1 MDLKDLFIIENGD
14 LISINGILNIPSGIT
29 KLENYCFR
37 DCNFIKE
44 INIPATCVE
53 IGECAFGELDSVLS
67 YNVDKDNPKY
77 TSYDGCIYSKDKKRF
92 IKYPRGRE
100 QKIFYFN
107 DEVEI
112 IGSYAMD
119 NAQLVNVSI
128 GKSVKTLEMYS
139 FGHYQRGSKIEKIY
153 IPKNVIEIQDYAFN
167 HYESYGKIIIGG
179 EKGSEAEKFAFKNEI
194 LFTEVDE
201 SNLDWF
207 FSLSYNEHRK
217 ILEEKAKNETEF
229 VVDCPENGYTATF
242 DNGTLT
248 LSAISSGATVECLKE
263 KLSKDRRDKIKTI
276 ILGDGITHIAKKA
289 FQDYYYLEEVK
300 IGKDVCV
307 FDAECLFGDYNIH
320 KLTVDNENKHFI
332 VKDGILYSSD
342 LEKIVKFP
350 PKQEKEYYEIPSHV
364 KTIGKFAFADTNC
377 LQCIKVGNNVSMIEE
392 GAFACFLDLRHIYI
406 DKDVDIKDSWIF
418 FTYDELRDYI
428 CFGGLIVGTKHGSKF
443 EKLFAEEAVNFCHL
457 EDDEIDDFL
466 KSPITLKRWI
476 DEDPYEKRCEF
487 STIESTLIRYKG
499 KGNRVIIPD
508 NVTAVSKH
516 VFAGAIHSV
525 EYVFIPKSVVSIDEY
540 AFYDCKNLYIEV
552 DKENPVYTSNEGKL
566 YFKNSEEVPLRQ
578 PKPWNSNT
586 DDLPF

>member
-1 MDLKDLFIIENGD
+1 MDVKDLFIIENGD
-14 LISINGILNIPSGIT
+14 LISINEIVNIPNGIT
-29 KLENYCFR
+29 KLENGCFR
-37 DCNFIKE
+37 GCNFIKE
-44 INIPATCVE
+44 LNIPTTCVN
-53 IGECAFGELDSVLS
+53 IGQCAFEGLDFVLS

-100 QKIFYFN
+100 QKTFYFN

-112 IGSYAMD
+112 IESYAMND
-119 NAQLVNVSI
+119 AQLVNVSI
-128 GKSVKTLEMYS
+128 GKSVKTIEAYS
-139 FGHYQRGSKIEKIY
+139 LGHYDRYSKIEKIY

-167 HYESYGKIIIGG
+167 HYDSYGKIIIGG

-207 FSLSYNEHRK
+207 FSLSYDEHRK
-217 ILEEKAKNETEF
+217 IIEEKAKNETEF

-248 LSAISSGATVECLKE
+248 LSSLNGGATVENLKE
-263 KLSKDRRDKIKTI
+263 KLSKERRDKIKTI
-276 ILGDGITHIAKKA
+276 ILGDGITHVTKKA

-307 FDAECLFGDYNIH
+307 FDAEGLFGDHNIH
-320 KLTVDNENKHFI
+320 KITVDNENKHFI

-364 KTIGKFAFADTNC
+364 KTIGKFAFADTSC

-392 GAFACFLDLRHIYI
+392 GAFACFFDLLHIYI
-406 DKDVDIKDSWIF
+406 DKDVDIADDMIF
-418 FTYDELRDYI
+418 FTYDELRTYA
-428 CFGGLIVGTKHGSKF
+428 CYGCLIVGTKHGSKF
-443 EKLFAEEAVNFCHL
+443 EKMFAESVVGFCHL

-466 KSPITLKRWI
+466 KTPITLERWI
-476 DEDPYEKRCEF
+476 DEDPYEKKCEF
-487 STIESTLIRYKG
+487 SVVEDTLVKYRSK
-499 KGNRVIIPD
+499 NSRVIIPD
-508 NVTAVSKH
+508 GIV
-516 VFAGAIHSV
+516 AIDENAFRYCCIECVH
-525 EYVFIPKSVVSIDEY
+525 IPKTVVKLDLF
-540 AFYDCKNLYIEV
+540 AFYGCEKLYIEV
-552 DKENPVYTSNEGKL
+552 YKENPVYTSNEGKL
-566 YFKNSEEVPLRQ
+566 YFKNGGEVPLKQ
-578 PKPWNSNT
+578 PKAWNSYP

>member
-14 LISINGILNIPSGIT
+14 LISINEVVNIPSGIT
-29 KLENYCFR
+29 KLEHYCFR

-53 IGECAFGELDSVLS
+53 IGECAFEEIDSVLS

-77 TSYDGCIYSKDKKRF
+77 TSYDGCIYSKDKKKF

-100 QKIFYFN
+100 QKTFYFN

-119 NAQLVNVSI
+119 NAQLENVSI
-128 GKSVKTLEMYS
+128 GKSVKTMESYS

-153 IPKNVIEIQDYAFN
+153 IPKNVTEIQDYAFN
-167 HYESYGKIIIGG
+167 HYDSYGKIIIGG

-217 ILEEKAKNETEF
+217 ILKEKAKNETEF
-229 VVDCPENGYTATF
+229 VVDFPENGYTATF

-248 LSAISSGATVECLKE
+248 LSAISSGATVESLKE
-263 KLSKDRRDKIKTI
+263 TLSKERRDKIKTI

-364 KTIGKFAFADTNC
+364 KTIGKFAFADTNR

-443 EKLFAEEAVNFCHL
+443 EKEFAKEAVSFCHL

-466 KSPITLKRWI
+466 KTPITLERWI
-476 DEDPYEKRCEF
+476 DTDPYEKRCEF
-487 STIESTLIRYKG
+487 TAIESTLIKYKG
-499 KGNRVIIPD
+499 NDNRVTIPD
-508 NVTAVSKH
+508 YVTVVSEL
-516 VFAGAIHSV
+516 VFHGV
-525 EYVFIPKSVVSIDEY
+525 EYVFIPKSVVSIDEN
-540 AFYDCKNLYIEV
+540 AFYGCEKFYIEV

-566 YFKNSEEVPLRQ
+566 YFKNGDEVPLKQ

-586 DDLPF
+586 EDLPF

>member
-14 LISINGILNIPSGIT
+14 LISINEVVNIPSGIT
-29 KLENYCFR
+29 KLENGCFCG
-37 DCNFIKE
+37 CNFIKE
-44 INIPATCVE
+44 LNIPATCVD
-53 IGECAFGELDSVLS
+53 IYQCAFEEIDSVLS

-92 IKYPRGRE
+92 IKYPRGKE
-100 QKIFYFN
+100 QKTFYFN

-112 IGSYAMD
+112 IGSYAMND
-119 NAQLVNVSI
+119 AQLINVSI
-128 GKSVKTLEMYS
+128 GKNVKTIEAYS
-139 FGHYQRGSKIEKIY
+139 FGHYDRGSKIEKIY
-153 IPKNVIEIQDYAFN
+153 IPKNVTEIQDFAFN

-207 FSLSYNEHRK
+207 FSLSYDEHRK
-217 ILEEKAKNETEF
+217 ILEEKSKNETEF
-229 VVDCPENGYTATF
+229 VVDFPENGYTATF

-248 LSAISSGATVECLKE
+248 LSAIGSGATVESLKE
-263 KLSKDRRDKIKTI
+263 KLSRERRDKIKTI
-276 ILGDGITHIAKKA
+276 ILGDGITHVTKKA

-320 KLTVDNENKHFI
+320 KITVDNENKHFI

-364 KTIGKFAFADTNC
+364 KTIGKFAFADTNR
-377 LQCIKVGNNVSMIEE
+377 LQSIKVGNNVSMIED

-406 DKDVDIKDSWIF
+406 DKDVDIADSFIF

-443 EKLFAEEAVNFCHL
+443 EKVFADEAVNFCLL

-466 KSPITLKRWI
+466 KTPITLKRWI
-476 DEDPYEKRCEF
+476 DEDPYEKRCEL
-487 STIESTLIRYKG
+487 SIIESTLIRYKG
-499 KGNRVIIPD
+499 KGDRVIIPD
-508 NVTAVSKH
+508 NVTAVGESAFRH
-516 VFAGAIHSV
+516 AEH
-525 EYVFIPKSVVSIDEY
+525 VFIPKSVVSIDEN
-540 AFYDCKNLYIEV
+540 AFYGCEKLYIEV
-552 DKENPVYTSNEGKL
+552 DKENPVYTSSEGKL
-566 YFKNSEEVPLRQ
+566 YFKNGDEVPLRQ
-578 PKPWNSNT
+578 PKGWT
-586 DDLPF
+586 VLDTEELPF

>member
-14 LISINGILNIPSGIT
+14 LISINEIFNIPSGIT
-29 KLENYCFR
+29 NLDSYCFR
-37 DCNFIKE
+37 GCNFIKE
-44 INIPATCVE
+44 INIPATCVD
-53 IGECAFGELDSVLS
+53 IDRYAFEELDSVLS
-67 YNVDKDNPKY
+67 YNVDKNNPEY
-77 TSYDGCIYSKDKKRF
+77 ASYDGCIYSKDKKKF
-92 IKYPRGRE
+92 IKYPKGRN
-100 QKIFYFN
+100 QKNFYFN

-112 IGSYAMD
+112 IASCAMND
-119 NAQLVNVSI
+119 APLENVSI
-128 GKSVKTLEMYS
+128 GKSVKTIDIYAL
-139 FGHYQRGSKIEKIY
+139 GDGGRGSKIEKIY
-153 IPKNVIEIQDYAFN
+153 MPKNVTEIKDYAFN
-167 HYESYGKIIIGG
+167 HYDFYGELIIGG

-248 LSAISSGATVECLKE
+248 LSAISSGATVESLKE
-263 KLSKDRRDKIKTI
+263 RLSKDRRDKIKTV
-276 ILGDGITHIAKKA
+276 ILGDGITHVTKNA
-289 FQDYYYLEEVK
+289 FQDYYDLEEVK

-342 LEKIVKFP
+342 LKKIVKFP

-364 KTIGKFAFADTNC
+364 KTIGKFAFADTYR

-406 DKDVDIKDSWIF
+406 DKDVDIEDSSIF

-443 EKLFAEEAVNFCHL
+443 EKVFAKEAVSFCHL

-466 KSPITLKRWI
+466 KTPITLKRWI
-476 DEDPYEKRCEF
+476 DVDPYEKRCEF
-487 STIESTLIRYKG
+487 PTIESTLVGYKG
-499 KGNRVIIPD
+499 KDNRVTIPD
-508 NVTAVSKH
+508 NVTVVSEL
-516 VFAGAIHSV
+516 VFHSV
-525 EYVFIPKSVVSIDEY
+525 EYVFIPKSVVSIDEN
-540 AFYDCKNLYIEV
+540 AFYGCEKLYIEV
-552 DKENPVYTSNEGKL
+552 DKENPAYTSNEGKL
-566 YFKNSEEVPLRQ
+566 YFKNGDEVPLRQ
-578 PKPWNSNT
+578 PKAWNSNT
-586 DDLPF
+586 EDLPF

>member
-1 MDLKDLFIIENGD
+1 MDLKDLFIIENGE
-14 LISINGILNIPSGIT
+14 LVSINEIVNIPSGIT
-29 KLENYCFR
+29 KLARHCFR

-44 INIPATCVE
+44 INIPATCVD
-53 IGECAFGELDSVLS
+53 IDWHAFEKLDSVLS

-77 TSYDGCIYSKDKKRF
+77 TSFDGCIYSKDKKKF

-100 QKIFYFN
+100 QKTFYFN

-112 IGSYAMD
+112 IGNYAMND
-119 NAQLVNVSI
+119 AQLVNVSI
-128 GKSVKTLEMYS
+128 GKSVKTIEAYS
-139 FGHYQRGSKIEKIY
+139 FGDFERGSKIEKIY
-153 IPKNVIEIQDYAFN
+153 IPKNVTEIQGCAFN
-167 HYESYGKIIIGG
+167 YYYDYGKIIIGG

-217 ILEEKAKNETEF
+217 IIEEKAKNETEF
-229 VVDCPENGYTATF
+229 VVDFSENGYTATF

-248 LSAISSGATVECLKE
+248 LSSISSGATVESLKE

-276 ILGDGITHIAKKA
+276 ILGDGITHVTKKA

-320 KLTVDNENKHFI
+320 KITVDNENKHFI

-364 KTIGKFAFADTNC
+364 KTIGKFAFANTDC

-406 DKDVDIKDSWIF
+406 DKDVDIKDCGIF

-443 EKLFAEEAVNFCHL
+443 EKIFAEEVVNFFHI
-457 EDDEIDDFL
+457 EDNEINDFL
-466 KSPITLKRWI
+466 KTPITLERWI
-476 DEDPYEKRCEF
+476 DKDPYEKRCEF
-487 STIESTLIRYKG
+487 STIGSTLIRYMG
-499 KGNRVIIPD
+499 KGERVTIPD
-508 NVTAVSKH
+508 NVTAVSERAFRH
-516 VFAGAIHSV
+516 VEH
-525 EYVFIPKSVVSIDEY
+525 VFIPKSVVSIDEN
-540 AFYDCKNLYIEV
+540 AFYGCEKFYIEV
-552 DKENPVYTSNEGKL
+552 DKENPVYKSSEGKL
-566 YFKNSEEVPLRQ
+566 YFKNGDEVPLRQ
-578 PKPWNSNT
+578 PNALNSDT
-586 DDLPF
+586 EESPF